1 MLLEEEVIEMKEM
14 FSFNTFQNL
23 LYIAY
28 THENL
33 SKDLYIKY
41 SEDM

>member
-14 FSFNTFQNL
+14 FSFHIFQNL

-28 THENL
+28 SHDNL

-41 SEDM
+41 SEDI